1 VFSVVQFGTYVVC
14 KWAKAW
20 GGALAFSAKRV
31 ALRLQIPAIDWTKG
45 PKDLMSTIASPT
57 CPALLSS
64 KHMAVPLTN
73 ALHLYR
79 ALLRECT
86 YLPDSQARIYLRDH
100 VIHSYRNYL
109 PRNQKWRKEIPL
121 SRQVA
126 LLHRGRKGLSV
137 LRRANEGYIKPL
149 RNVLSWTYGRK
160 GRRRRELM
168 DKLVEQEVPQD
179 DRTVDALSGS
189 QKYSRNW
196 MPPSLVMALL
206 CSQAQQK
213 DLDRVMVGSNNLEP
227 TPAVAETNTWGRQMP
242 EKRVKNLRRRW
253 YAEQIDC
260 LLPPLPEPEFE
271 RLQALSDRKLEVNE
285 GPVPR
290 RKRAVGF
297 PEKCNP
303 LMSGKLLLEG
313 PQKSHTFA
321 AYAQGRPHHLTP
333 RLLQRIWLNIF
344 NHVPLATWNSAKET
358 WEVKWNASARARP
371 HVKEASEDRLEALFA
386 KPNT

>member
-1 VFSVVQFGTYVVC
+1 
-14 KWAKAW
+14 
-20 GGALAFSAKRV
+20 
-31 ALRLQIPAIDWTKG
+31 
-45 PKDLMSTIASPT
+45 
-57 CPALLSS
+57 
-64 KHMAVPLTN
+64 
-73 ALHLYR
+73 
-79 ALLRECT
+79 
-86 YLPDSQARIYLRDH
+86 
-100 VIHSYRNYL
+100 
-109 PRNQKWRKEIPL
+109 
-121 SRQVA
+121 
-126 LLHRGRKGLSV
+126 
-137 LRRANEGYIKPL
+137 
-149 RNVLSWTYGRK
+149 
-160 GRRRRELM
+160 M
-168 DKLVEQEVPQD
+168 DKVVEQEVPQD
-179 DRTVDALSGS
+179 HKAVDALSGS

-196 MPPSLVMALL
+196 MAPSLVMALL
-206 CSQAQQK
+206 CSQAKQK

-227 TPAVAETNTWGRQMP
+227 TSAVAETNAWGRQMP

-271 RLQALSDRKLEVNE
+271 RLQALSDRKLEVND

-297 PEKCNP
+297 PEDCNP

-358 WEVKWNASARARP
+358 WEVKWNTSARARP
-371 HVKEASEDRLEALFA
+371 NVKEASEDGLEALFA